1 MARDHT
7 VRPPLPVLIPAVVA
21 LGLYL
26 GTWCPFPT
34 WANFGMDGPELEAA
48 GRLLGTPHPTG
59 YPLLMLL
66 VRVVGLLVRP
76 PWSALNAITLTA
88 AVIAVGLTAAI
99 GRNLARRLWPDVEGA
114 PFLHAVAAMISGL
127 TLATALSFW
136 KQAVIGEVYTLHVS
150 IIAAALALLV
160 DPARRWPRRILL
172 AAYVTG
178 LGLPHH
184 LQILPFAAVLLLW
197 LLTERGVARSI
208 IGSLGDLLGPALG
221 RAPRGRLAG
230 IGFALFALLL
240 FSFPVTIYLVHF
252 FRSRHNPPLDW
263 GDPETFSRLWWSMS
277 GAPYRGFLLGGGLD
291 PTVIRWTD
299 AFLHGPV
306 DQLGLAGAALAALG
320 LILAAVR
327 APRTALL
334 LVLILATSSAI
345 AAAYAIPDPA
355 AYYLPAVLGLALA
368 AGLGAAGLARLA
380 SVASRHL
387 GSPWRAVPH
396 ATVLGLLAATLIFE
410 VHRVRPHAD
419 ARWDLAGLEYAR
431 IGPATLP
438 PRSLVITSGDGRT
451 FSLWYGAW
459 VLAPRPDVAIL
470 YDHLLD
476 WPWYQAQVKRQ
487 FPDLLLPPPEMGRVM
502 KRAVLVADQLGK
514 RPVYLTELEPEIAH
528 LFQVEPVGPLLKV
541 TEGPDLTE
549 AQRELAE
556 EEAKKAAERDVGGT
570 KATRHAQAWRVGQG
584 SASRAQTR

>member
-1 MARDHT
+1 MDRLT
-7 VRPPLPVLIPAVVA
+7 LRPLLPCLLPATVA

-34 WANFGMDGPELEAA
+34 WLHFGMDGPELEAA
-48 GRLLGTPHPTG
+48 GRLLGIPHPTG

-76 PWSALNAITLTA
+76 PWSALNLITLTA
-88 AVIAVGLTAAI
+88 AVTAVALAAAA
-99 GRNLARRLWPDVEGA
+99 GRGLARRLWPGETG
-114 PFLHAVAAMISGL
+114 PRLEHSVAAVVSGL

-136 KQAVIGEVYTLHVS
+136 KQAVIGEVYTLHVA
-150 IIAAALALLV
+150 IVAAALALLV
-160 DPARRWPRRILL
+160 DPERRSPRRILL

-184 LQILPFAAVLLLW
+184 LQILPFAAVLCLW
-197 LLTERGVARSI
+197 LLVEPGMVRAVL
-208 IGSLGDLLGPALG
+208 GSLRAALGPALG
-221 RAPRGRLAG
+221 PARGGRFAG
-230 IGFALFALLL
+230 LSFALFALLC
-240 FSFPVTIYLVHF
+240 FASPATIYLVHY

-263 GDPETFSRLWWSMS
+263 GDPETWTRLWWSMS

-291 PTVIRWTD
+291 ATLTRWTD
-299 AFLHGPV
+299 AFIHGPV
-306 DQLGLAGAALAALG
+306 DQLGVPGAALAALG
-320 LILAAVR
+320 LALAAAR

-334 LVLILATSSAI
+334 LVLILGASSGI

-368 AGLGAAGLARLA
+368 AGLGAGGLARAAVLA
-380 SVASRHL
+380 SQSL
-387 GSPWRAVPH
+387 GSPWRAAPY
-396 ATVLGLLAATLIFE
+396 ATVLGLLAASSALEI
-410 VHRVRPHAD
+410 HRVRPHAD

-431 IGPATLP
+431 VGTATLP
-438 PRSLVITSGDGRT
+438 PRALVITSGDGRT

-459 VLAPRPDVAIL
+459 VLAPRADVAIL

-476 WPWYQAQVKRQ
+476 WPWYQAAVKKQ
-487 FPDLLLPPPEMGRVM
+487 FPDLLLPPPEMTRVM
-502 KRAVLVADQLGK
+502 KRALLITDQLGK
-514 RPVYLTELEPEIAH
+514 RPVYVTELEPEIAH
-528 LFQVEPVGPLLKV
+528 LFQVEAAGPLLKV

-556 EEAKKAAERDVGGT
+556 EAEEEAKEAVKAAAMACALSLKPLGAPAD
-570 KATRHAQAWRVGQG
+570 
-584 SASRAQTR
+584 SAR